1 MIAKLET
8 YGYVDP
14 AQHIGSIISNAKP
27 HFYDEELEEL
37 EELEDLE
44 ETIEVQLYD
53 MSLDSEQNF
62 QDDVKIKY
70 LLLPI
75 HKEGIE
81 NGKSFTPLLH
91 AGGKIILNK
100 DKALQNMDYIGDT
113 FVVDYNS
120 MFGVRLLSFQK
131 YNSTFFICDE
141 RVVFET
147 LIIKFHYFDYKP
159 FFLSYNEI
167 FKELGIKK
175 DRMLSISK
183 KFQNL
188 GFLKT
193 KIITSLIENR
203 PSQITYYFLDAAKI
217 IELIPQIYI
226 GDNTREMYNDIKKYL
241 EPALKKVCVPE
252 IVEDFDI
259 TKIMQ

>member
-1 MIAKLET
+1 MITKLET
-8 YGYVDP
+8 YGYKDP
-14 AQHIGSIISNAKP
+14 AECIERTISKVNP
-27 HFYDEELEEL
+27 HFYE
-37 EELEDLE
+37 EELEDFEDLEELE

-62 QDDVKIKY
+62 QDGVKTKFV
-70 LLLPI
+70 LLPI

-113 FVVDYNS
+113 FVVDYDS

-131 YNSTFFICDE
+131 YNSAFFICDE

-147 LIIKFHYFDYKP
+147 LVIKFHYFDYKP

-193 KIITSLIENR
+193 QIITSLIEKR
-203 PSQITYYFLDAAKI
+203 PSQITYYNLDAAKI
-217 IELIPQIYI
+217 IDLIPQIYI

-252 IVEDFDI
+252 IVEVFDI
-259 TKIMQ
+259 TRIMQ